1 MAQRRGVKAGGGEAD
16 MKLGKWGSW
25 NMYLSRSIDNLCR
38 KVLTLISDDFAKSI
52 LNGRIV

>member
-1 MAQRRGVKAGGGEAD
+1 